1 MKQELENYRRLLEQQ
16 VRHDSLTGLANRR
29 ALDEQLEKEWK
40 RAVRDT
46 LPISAL
52 IMDIDFFKGYND
64 FYGHLVGDGC
74 LQRVA
79 EVLRLNV
86 QRSKDI
92 VFRYGGEEFVVLLPN
107 TRLPEARQLAEK
119 LCRALEHEKIENHAS
134 PLGGV
139 VTMSVGV
146 ACLQPPPDDAQ
157 GAHLLL
163 ENADAAL
170 YAAKF
175 AGKNR
180 VEVCKGGAGDSTTP

>member
-64 FYGHLVGDGC
+64 FYGHLEGDSC

-79 EVLRLNV
+79 QVLQLNV
-86 QRSKDI
+86 QRSKDM
-92 VFRYGGEEFVVLLPN
+92 VFRYGGEDFVVLLPN
-107 TRLPEARQLAEK
+107 THLAEARQLAEK
-119 LCRALEHEKIENHAS
+119 LCQALEHQEIENQAS
-134 PLGGV
+134 PLRGV

-146 ACLQPPPDDAQ
+146 ACMQPPHD
-157 GAHLLL
+157 GADNGHRLL
-163 ENADAAL
+163 ENADTAL
-170 YAAKF
+170 YEAKR
-175 AGKNR
+175 AGRNQ
-180 VEVCKGGAGDSTTP
+180 VAVYVS